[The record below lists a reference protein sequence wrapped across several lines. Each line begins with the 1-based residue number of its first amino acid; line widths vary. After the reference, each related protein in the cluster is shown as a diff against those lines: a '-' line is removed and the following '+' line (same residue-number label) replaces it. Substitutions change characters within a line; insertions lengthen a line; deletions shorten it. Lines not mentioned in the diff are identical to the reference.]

1 LSTSANGDPLPGC
14 SRKNRSISPEAS
26 VARARRGRSPSDGRK
41 PGACAA
47 VRRVRT
53 VVIMAEDNE
62 RQMREL
68 ADDVRGVILPG
79 GHQLAEECPDLLAR
93 EYLQFFRAGA

>member
-1 LSTSANGDPLPGC
+1 MHTRDVPGDTRGRRAEPRGGQV
-14 SRKNRSISPEAS
+14 EAA
-26 VARARRGRSPSDGRK
+26 VAGARRGRRG
-41 PGACAA
+41 
-47 VRRVRT
+47 VQ
-53 VVIMAEDNE
+53 AEDNE

-68 ADDVRGVILPG
+68 ADDVRGVILRG